1 MNGTTE
7 LIESER
13 ITPETIA
20 AELRD
25 LMSLLDLQTTVE
37 VAALLR
43 NPGDH
48 YPSDGLIRT
57 MLLARQTPSAKFVR
71 LLRARRKE
79 IDLQLKAGV
88 YAIELAGRVR
98 GVYQITPKRH
108 LIPVLKQG
116 DIESEGI
123 SAEDIVSASAII
135 AASLSVPHEWVGEC
149 QICGRPFLR
158 RSSRSRY
165 CYRLNERGVN
175 ECRREAARRARQAK
189 RGASHAS
196 TGVSEGRA
204 LYLSLFIEEVQGG
217 EDGRPPGARGRDRI
231 RLSPLQLP

>member
-1 MNGTTE
+1 MKRTEE
-7 LIESER
+7 LIKSEKT
-13 ITPETIA
+13 TPETIA

-25 LMSLLDLQTTVE
+25 LMSLLKLQTTVE

-43 NPGDH
+43 NPGEH

-57 MLLARQTPSAKFVR
+57 MLLARQTPSARFVR

-88 YAIELAGRVR
+88 YAFELAGRVR

-108 LIPVLKQG
+108 LIPILKQAEL
-116 DIESEGI
+116 ESENVCGK
-123 SAEDIVSASAII
+123 DIASASAII

-165 CYRLNERGVN
+165 CYRLNDRGVN
-175 ECRREAARRARQAK
+175 ECRREAARRARQARK
-189 RGASHAS
+189 EAS
-196 TGVSEGRA
+196 
-204 LYLSLFIEEVQGG
+204 
-217 EDGRPPGARGRDRI
+217 
-231 RLSPLQLP
+231 